1 MKQDNNN
8 VISEQVISA
17 IVKNVF
23 SQVHI
28 KNVKDQ
34 LFMVHTFHTDQEL
47 VSSCCF
53 KVAC

>member
-28 KNVKDQ
+28 KNV
-34 LFMVHTFHTDQEL
+34 
-47 VSSCCF
+47 
-53 KVAC
+53 